1 MNAVL
6 RSLPLARPVVFL
18 AAVAV
23 AAGMP
28 WLGADPFW
36 IRQTVLVVLLGL
48 VVSGLNL
55 TFGYAG
61 ELALGQAAVYA
72 AAAFGAG
79 YVAKNHLN
87 DVLVLLVLSAAFAV
101 VVGLLTGAPGLRLG
115 GWMLAIGSFFLVLLI
130 PDVVAIIGEPLGGHE
145 GLSGIPLPVLLGQ
158 ELTPNGFYVVT
169 VLVAACWFALFRNLV
184 VSPRGAEFRVLGSG
198 EALSSSLGIST
209 YRLKLRAYA
218 VGAVPAGLAGCLFAY
233 LDGYVAAS
241 SFGLHAT
248 LMILA
253 AGVLGGMHTVYGALL
268 GAALMQ
274 LGPMSSSAF
283 EDYSFVVFGL
293 FLLLGGV
300 FLPKGIT
307 PLLTRLLRRIGLGTQ
322 PSARGRARADRED
335 AGFPPVTGGRLSVEG
350 VTKSFGGVHALSDVA
365 LEAEPGQ
372 VTALIG
378 PNGSGKTTLLNVISG
393 YYRAD
398 AGSVT
403 LDGRPLDG
411 SPAYVRARAG
421 VGRTFQTPTIPD
433 GLTVREAVRTGAVE
447 AEVGLLATVLRLPA
461 YWRREREAGREVD
474 VILAALG
481 IAEREHENAAAL
493 PLGTRRLVEL
503 GRALASRPAV
513 LLLDEVASG
522 LDREEVAEL
531 GQVIRRLRAAGATI
545 VLVEHN
551 FDLIR
556 SVADHVVVLAEGRV
570 LAAGT
575 AAAVAADEQ
584 VRRTY
589 LGAGPVQRTARSTAP
604 VATDDVAHAETPG
617 VLR

>member
-1 MNAVL
+1 MTAIL
-6 RSLPLARPVVFL
+6 GRLPQGRRPVFL
-18 AAVAV
+18 VAV
-23 AAGMP
+23 ALAAGLP
-28 WLGADPFW
+28 WLGADSFW
-36 IRQTVLVVLLGL
+36 IRQIILIVLLGL

-101 VVGLLTGAPGLRLG
+101 LVGLLTGAPGLRLG

-130 PDVVAIIGEPLGGHE
+130 PDLVAIVGEPLGGHE
-145 GLSGIPLPVLLGQ
+145 GLSGIPLPLLLGQ
-158 ELTPNGFYVVT
+158 ELTPNGFYVLT
-169 VLVAACWFALFRNLV
+169 VLVAAVWFALFRNLV
-184 VSPRGAEFRVLGSG
+184 ESPRGAEFRVLGSG

-209 YRLKLRAYA
+209 YRLKLKTYA
-218 VGAVPAGLAGCLFAY
+218 IGAIPAGLAGCLFAY

-253 AGVLGGMHTVYGALL
+253 AGVLGGLHTVYGALL
-268 GAALMQ
+268 GAALML

-283 EDYSFVVFGL
+283 DDYSFVVFGL

-307 PLLTRLLRRIGLGTQ
+307 PLLGRLAHRIGPGLRPPAQGTV
-322 PSARGRARADRED
+322 PAGGRDVQFA
-335 AGFPPVTGGRLSVEG
+335 PVTGGRLSVDG
-350 VTKSFGGVHALSDVA
+350 VTKSFGGVHALSDA
-365 LEAEPGQ
+365 SLEADPGR

-378 PNGSGKTTLLNVISG
+378 PNGSGKTTLLNVVSG
-393 YYRAD
+393 YYPAD
-398 AGSVT
+398 EGRVE
-403 LDGRPLDG
+403 LDGRRLDG
-411 SPAYVRARAG
+411 LAAHLRARAG

-433 GLTVREAVRTGAVE
+433 GLTVREAVRTGAIE
-447 AEVGLLATVLRLPA
+447 AEVGLLATVLRLPS
-461 YWRREREAGREVD
+461 YWRREREARRDVD
-474 VILAALG
+474 LILSALG
-481 IAEREHENAAAL
+481 IAGRQHELAAAL

-503 GRALASRPAV
+503 GRALALRPAV

-522 LDREEVAEL
+522 LDRDEVAEL
-531 GQVIRRLRAAGATI
+531 GQVIRRLRQAGATV

-551 FDLIR
+551 FDLIQ

-575 AAAVAADEQ
+575 AADIATDEQ

-589 LGAGPVQRTARSTAP
+589 LGAGPVERTARSA
-604 VATDDVAHAETPG
+604 ATVDTPG
-617 VLR
+617 ALR

>member
-1 MNAVL
+1 MTAIL
-6 RSLPLARPVVFL
+6 GRLPQGRRPVFL
-18 AAVAV
+18 AAVAL
-23 AAGMP
+23 AAGLP
-28 WLGADPFW
+28 WLGADSFW
-36 IRQTVLVVLLGL
+36 IRQIILIVLLGL

-87 DVLVLLVLSAAFAV
+87 DVLVLLVLSAAFAML
-101 VVGLLTGAPGLRLG
+101 VGLLTGAPGLRLG

-130 PDVVAIIGEPLGGHE
+130 PDLVAIVGEPLGGHE
-145 GLSGIPLPVLLGQ
+145 GLSGIPLPLLLGQ
-158 ELTPNGFYVVT
+158 ELTPNGFYVLT
-169 VLVAACWFALFRNLV
+169 VLVAAVWFALFRNLV
-184 VSPRGAEFRVLGSG
+184 ESPRGAEFRVLGSG

-209 YRLKLRAYA
+209 YRLKLKTYA
-218 VGAVPAGLAGCLFAY
+218 IGAIPAGLAGCLFAY

-253 AGVLGGMHTVYGALL
+253 AGVLGGLHTVYGALL
-268 GAALMQ
+268 GAALML

-283 EDYSFVVFGL
+283 DDYSFVVFGL

-307 PLLTRLLRRIGLGTQ
+307 PLLGRLAHRIGPGLRPPAQGTV
-322 PSARGRARADRED
+322 P
-335 AGFPPVTGGRLSVEG
+335 AGSRNVQFAPVTGGRLSVDG
-350 VTKSFGGVHALSDVA
+350 VTKSFGGVHALTDAS
-365 LEAEPGQ
+365 LEADPGR

-378 PNGSGKTTLLNVISG
+378 PNGSGKTTLLNVVSG
-393 YYRAD
+393 YYPAD
-398 AGSVT
+398 EGRVE
-403 LDGRPLDG
+403 LDGRRLDG
-411 SPAYVRARAG
+411 LAAHLRARAG

-433 GLTVREAVRTGAVE
+433 GLTVREVVRTGAIE
-447 AEVGLLATVLRLPA
+447 AEVGLLATVLRLPS
-461 YWRREREAGREVD
+461 YWRREREARRDVD
-474 VILAALG
+474 LILSALG
-481 IAEREHENAAAL
+481 IAGRQHEVAAAL

-503 GRALASRPAV
+503 GRALALRPAV

-522 LDREEVAEL
+522 LDRDEVAEL
-531 GQVIRRLRAAGATI
+531 GQVIRRLRQAGATV

-551 FDLIR
+551 FDLIQ

-575 AAAVAADEQ
+575 AADIATDEQ

-589 LGAGPVQRTARSTAP
+589 LGAGPVERTARSA
-604 VATDDVAHAETPG
+604 ATVDTPG
-617 VLR
+617 ALR